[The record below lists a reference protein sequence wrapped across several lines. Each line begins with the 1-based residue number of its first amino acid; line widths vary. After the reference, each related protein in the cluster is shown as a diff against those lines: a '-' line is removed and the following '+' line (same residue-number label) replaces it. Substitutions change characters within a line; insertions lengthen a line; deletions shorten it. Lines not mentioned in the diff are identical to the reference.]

1 MTSEFDLI
9 RDYFSRTT
17 RHTDLAGGDDAALI
31 RPTEG
36 HQLVIAAD
44 MLVEGRHFVADADP
58 QSIGWKSLAV
68 NVSDIAAMGAT
79 PRWALLSLALPE
91 IDPHWLREFAHGFY
105 ECADAYGVDLVGG
118 DTTRG
123 PRNLS
128 VTICGEVPAG
138 AAVRRDGAR
147 VGDALWVSG
156 QPGRAALALW
166 HLRDALP
173 LDTGHRENC
182 LLALH
187 RPQARAALGMRLRGL
202 ASAMLDVSDGL
213 LGDLG
218 HILDASRVGAALFAE
233 ALPLRALI
241 DACGDVAQ
249 AQRACLSGG
258 DDYELLFSAPP
269 ERCDAVRALG
279 DSLGLPLHR
288 IGVIVPPGDGLTLRD
303 DVGTAHPL
311 ARDGF
316 DHFAAER

>member
-9 RDYFSRTT
+9 RQYFSRPT
-17 RHTDLAGGDDAALI
+17 RHTDLAGGDDAALL

-44 MLVEGRHFVADADP
+44 MLVEGRHFLIGADP
-58 QSIGWKSLAV
+58 ESLGWKCLAV

-79 PRWALLSLALPE
+79 PRWALLSLALP
-91 IDPHWLREFAHGFY
+91 DVDADWLEPFATGFY
-105 ECADAYGVDLVGG
+105 ACAETFGVDLVGG

-128 VTICGEVPAG
+128 VTICGEVPTG

-147 VGDALWVSG
+147 AGDDLWVSG

-173 LDTGHRENC
+173 LDAAHRDDC
-182 LLALH
+182 LQAMH
-187 RPQARAALGMRLRGL
+187 RPQPRAQLGTALRDI

-218 HILDASRVGAALFAE
+218 HLLDASRVGAELRAE
-233 ALPLRALI
+233 ALPLAALI
-241 DACGDVAQ
+241 DACGDPKHA
-249 AQRACLSGG
+249 RSACLSGG

-269 ERCDAVRALG
+269 VTRVTVRVLSE
-279 DSLGLPLHR
+279 SLGLPLHR
-288 IGVIVPPGDGLTLRD
+288 IGTIAPLAEGLTLRD
-303 DVGTAHPL
+303 DAGRRHVL
-311 ARDGF
+311 ARRGF
-316 DHFAAER
+316 DHFAPET